1 MTLISPEIKYPIS
14 TLIPN
19 RKEKTLLVTKLDNIA
34 PLVSSA
40 LEAVAE
46 ELTSMMLSTMV
57 LLEIILDSASI
68 VLFSLLM
75 RANRASPSLKG
86 HFLFDHAFLFV

>member
-1 MTLISPEIKYPIS
+1 M
-14 TLIPN
+14 
-19 RKEKTLLVTKLDNIA
+19 TKLDNIA

-40 LEAVAE
+40 LEVAE
-46 ELTSMMLSTMV
+46 ELTSMMLSTME

-75 RANRASPSLKG
+75 SANRASPSLKG
-86 HFLFDHAFLFV
+86 YFLFDQAFSSV